1 MFFLNNKKLK
11 KSFRVTFIMII
22 FFTINITTFSEK
34 SEFLAIGNLKIVR
47 QEPLVIKRED
57 LNITI
62 EKNKTIK
69 VESVYTFENIGNY
82 NVKSTFMFWLDTN
95 IEKSLKEDFSNKNT
109 NNRGKFVK
117 NIKFLTDYKKA
128 QNLRAVIKFDENIY
142 ENQVTDSIQ
151 REWFAISKVIPSME
165 EGKIAVY
172 YDLVNTK
179 FSRNKDF
186 VYSFELVD
194 NFFNKNKAEILY
206 VNVYNKSDL
215 KIDSINFKDYEFK
228 NISKNSTKEHYEL
241 LESGVNLDGK
251 ISIKFK

>member
-1 MFFLNNKKLK
+1 MNFFTKKLK
-11 KSFRVTFIMII
+11 KSFSVIFIIAI
-22 FFTINITTFSEK
+22 FIVINILSFSQN

-69 VESVYTFENIGNY
+69 VNSVYTFENIGNY

-95 IEKSLKEDFSNKNT
+95 VEKIGKENFSNKNT
-109 NNRGKFVK
+109 NNRGKFLK
-117 NIKFLTDYKKA
+117 NIKFLTDYKKT
-128 QNLRAVIKFDENIY
+128 QNLRAVINFDENIY
-142 ENQVTDSIQ
+142 ENQASDNIQ
-151 REWFAISKVIPSME
+151 REWFAISKVIPSMK

-172 YDLVNTK
+172 YDLVNTS
-179 FSRNKDF
+179 FSRNKNF

-206 VNVYNKSDL
+206 VNIYNKSDL
-215 KIDSINFKDYEFK
+215 KIDSINFKNYEFK
-228 NISKNSTKEHYEL
+228 NLTKNKVKEHYEL
-241 LESGVNLDGK
+241 LEGGVNLDGK
-251 ISIKFK
+251 IVIKFK

>member
-1 MFFLNNKKLK
+1 MNFFTKKLK
-11 KSFRVTFIMII
+11 KSFSVIFIIAI
-22 FFTINITTFSEK
+22 FIVINILSFSQN

-69 VESVYTFENIGNY
+69 VNSVYTFENIGNY

-95 IEKSLKEDFSNKNT
+95 VEKIGKENFSNKNT

-117 NIKFLTDYKKA
+117 NVKFLTDYKKT
-128 QNLRAVIKFDENIY
+128 QNLRAVINFDENIY
-142 ENQVTDSIQ
+142 ENQASDNIQ
-151 REWFAISKVIPSME
+151 REWFAISKVIPSMK

-172 YDLVNTK
+172 YDLVNTS
-179 FSRNKDF
+179 FSRNKNF

-206 VNVYNKSDL
+206 VNIYNKSDL
-215 KIDSINFKDYEFK
+215 KIDSINFKNYEFK
-228 NISKNSTKEHYEL
+228 NLTKNKVKEHYEL
-241 LESGVNLDGK
+241 LEGGVNLDGK
-251 ISIKFK
+251 IVIKFK

>member
-1 MFFLNNKKLK
+1 MFFFNNKKLK
-11 KSFRVTFIMII
+11 KYFKIIFVIAIFLLVNIVTFS
-22 FFTINITTFSEK
+22 TK

-62 EKNKTIK
+62 EKNRTIK
-69 VESVYTFENIGNY
+69 VESVYTFENVGNY
-82 NVKSTFMFWLDTN
+82 DVKSTFMFWLDTN
-95 IEKSLKEDFSNKNT
+95 IEKSEKEDFSNKNT

-117 NIKFLTDYKKA
+117 NIKFLTDYEKA

-142 ENQVTDSIQ
+142 ESQVTDNIQ
-151 REWFAISKVIPSME
+151 REWFAISKVIPSKE

-172 YDLVNTK
+172 YDLANTK

-228 NISKNSTKEHYEL
+228 NLTKNKMKEHYEL
-241 LESGVNLDGK
+241 LEGGVNLDGK
-251 ISIKFK
+251 IAIKFK

>member
-1 MFFLNNKKLK
+1 MNFFTKKLK
-11 KSFRVTFIMII
+11 KSFSVIFIIAI
-22 FFTINITTFSEK
+22 FIVINILSFSQN

-69 VESVYTFENIGNY
+69 VNSVYTFENIGNY

-95 IEKSLKEDFSNKNT
+95 VEKIGKENFSNKNT

-117 NIKFLTDYKKA
+117 NVKFLTDYKKT
-128 QNLRAVIKFDENIY
+128 QNLRAVINFDENIY
-142 ENQVTDSIQ
+142 ENQASDNIQ
-151 REWFAISKVIPSME
+151 REWFAISKVIPSMK

-172 YDLVNTK
+172 YDLVNTS
-179 FSRNKDF
+179 FSRNKNF

-206 VNVYNKSDL
+206 VNIYNKSDL
-215 KIDSINFKDYEFK
+215 KIDKINFKNYEFK
-228 NISKNSTKEHYEL
+228 NLTKNKVKEHYEL
-241 LESGVNLDGK
+241 LEGGVNLDGK
-251 ISIKFK
+251 IVIKFK

>member
-1 MFFLNNKKLK
+1 MFLANNKKLK
-11 KSFRVTFIMII
+11 RFFQAIAIMAV
-22 FFTINITTFSEK
+22 FFTINIAAFSEK

-82 NVKSTFMFWLDTN
+82 NVKS
-95 IEKSLKEDFSNKNT
+95 LKEDFSNKNT

-142 ENQVTDSIQ
+142 ESQVTDSIQ

-186 VYSFELVD
+186 VYSFELVN

>member
-1 MFFLNNKKLK
+1 MFFFNNKKLK
-11 KSFRVTFIMII
+11 KYFKIIFVIAIFLLVNIVTFS
-22 FFTINITTFSEK
+22 TK

-62 EKNKTIK
+62 EKNRTIK

-82 NVKSTFMFWLDTN
+82 DIKSTFMFWLDTN
-95 IEKSLKEDFSNKNT
+95 IEKSEKEDFSNKNT

-117 NIKFLTDYKKA
+117 NIKFLTDYEKA

-142 ENQVTDSIQ
+142 ESQVTDNIQ
-151 REWFAISKVIPSME
+151 REWFAISKVIPSQE
-165 EGKIAVY
+165 ESKIAVY

-194 NFFNKNKAEILY
+194 NFFNKNSFI
-206 VNVYNKSDL
+206 
-215 KIDSINFKDYEFK
+215 IC
-228 NISKNSTKEHYEL
+228 
-241 LESGVNLDGK
+241 
-251 ISIKFK
+251 

>member
-1 MFFLNNKKLK
+1 MNFFTKKLK
-11 KSFRVTFIMII
+11 KSFSVIFIIAI
-22 FFTINITTFSEK
+22 FIVINILSFSQN

-69 VESVYTFENIGNY
+69 VNSVYTFENIGNY

-95 IEKSLKEDFSNKNT
+95 VEKIGKENFSNKNT

-117 NIKFLTDYKKA
+117 NIKFLTDYKKT
-128 QNLRAVIKFDENIY
+128 QNLRAVINFDENIY
-142 ENQVTDSIQ
+142 ENQASDNIQ
-151 REWFAISKVIPSME
+151 REWFAISKVIPSMK

-172 YDLVNTK
+172 YDLVNTS
-179 FSRNKDF
+179 FSRNKNF

-206 VNVYNKSDL
+206 VNIYNKSDL
-215 KIDSINFKDYEFK
+215 KIDRINFKNYEFK
-228 NISKNSTKEHYEL
+228 NLTKNKVKEHYEL
-241 LESGVNLDGK
+241 LEGGVNLDGK
-251 ISIKFK
+251 IVIKFK

>member
-1 MFFLNNKKLK
+1 MNFFTKKLK
-11 KSFRVTFIMII
+11 KSFSVIFIIAI
-22 FFTINITTFSEK
+22 FIVINILSFSQN

-69 VESVYTFENIGNY
+69 VNSVYTFENIGNY

-95 IEKSLKEDFSNKNT
+95 VEKIGKENFSNKNT

-117 NIKFLTDYKKA
+117 NIKFLTDYKKT
-128 QNLRAVIKFDENIY
+128 QNLRAVINFDENIY
-142 ENQVTDSIQ
+142 ENQASDNIQ
-151 REWFAISKVIPSME
+151 REWFAISKVIPSMK

-172 YDLVNTK
+172 YDLVNTS
-179 FSRNKDF
+179 FSRNKNF

-206 VNVYNKSDL
+206 VNIYNKSDL
-215 KIDSINFKDYEFK
+215 KIDSINFKNYEFK
-228 NISKNSTKEHYEL
+228 NLTKNKVKEHYEL
-241 LESGVNLDGK
+241 LEGGVNLDGK
-251 ISIKFK
+251 IVIKFK

>member
-1 MFFLNNKKLK
+1 MNFFTKKLK
-11 KSFRVTFIMII
+11 KSFSVIFIIAI
-22 FFTINITTFSEK
+22 FIVINILSFSQN

-69 VESVYTFENIGNY
+69 VNSVYTFENIGNY

-95 IEKSLKEDFSNKNT
+95 VEKIGKENFSNKNT

-117 NIKFLTDYKKA
+117 NIKFLTDYKKT
-128 QNLRAVIKFDENIY
+128 QNLRAVINFDENIY
-142 ENQVTDSIQ
+142 ENQASDNIQ
-151 REWFAISKVIPSME
+151 REWFAISKVIPSMK

-172 YDLVNTK
+172 YDLVNTS
-179 FSRNKDF
+179 FSRNKNF

-206 VNVYNKSDL
+206 VNIYNKSDL
-215 KIDSINFKDYEFK
+215 KIDRINFKNYEFK
-228 NISKNSTKEHYEL
+228 NLTKNKVKEHYEL

-251 ISIKFK
+251 IVIKFK

>member
-1 MFFLNNKKLK
+1 MFFFNNKKLK
-11 KSFRVTFIMII
+11 KYFKIIFVIAIFLLVNIVTFS
-22 FFTINITTFSEK
+22 TK

-62 EKNKTIK
+62 EKNRTIK
-69 VESVYTFENIGNY
+69 VESVYTFENVGNY
-82 NVKSTFMFWLDTN
+82 DIKSTFMFWLDTN
-95 IEKSLKEDFSNKNT
+95 IEKSEKEDFSNKNT

-117 NIKFLTDYKKA
+117 NIKFLTDYEKA

-142 ENQVTDSIQ
+142 ESQVTDNIQ
-151 REWFAISKVIPSME
+151 REWFAISKVIPSQE
-165 EGKIAVY
+165 ESKIAVY

-194 NFFNKNKAEILY
+194 NFFNKNRTEILY

-215 KIDSINFKDYEFK
+215 KIDKINFKDYEFK
-228 NISKNSTKEHYEL
+228 NVSKNNTKEHYEL
-241 LESGVNLDGK
+241 LEGGVNLDGK